1 MKNPDTNLICL
12 YTNLYNVA
20 FLHTPAV
27 GGPGLL
33 DSGLETEKKEETV
46 RKKKCTLFFMFNVS
60 LQ

>member
-1 MKNPDTNLICL
+1 MKNSDTNLICL

-46 RKKKCTLFFMFNVS
+46 RKKKMYIIFYV
-60 LQ
+60 